1 MASLDFG
8 DVPQHSCVQAHCSD
22 STTSSR
28 VGLSHRLGAPSS
40 ASFFDSPESVGFG
53 SQATEQR
60 MYSVADLV
68 PPRSEEIHE
77 RADRL
82 SESAEKHRR
91 RVQRRRADEG
101 ERDG

>member
-1 MASLDFG
+1 MSGVSSEQRARLEETLA
-8 DVPQHSCVQAHCSD
+8 DVED
-22 STTSSR
+22 
-28 VGLSHRLGAPSS
+28 
-40 ASFFDSPESVGFG
+40 
-53 SQATEQR
+53 ATEQR
-60 MYSVADLV
+60 MHSVADLV
-68 PPRSEEIHE
+68 PPRSEESHE

>member
-1 MASLDFG
+1 
-8 DVPQHSCVQAHCSD
+8 
-22 STTSSR
+22 
-28 VGLSHRLGAPSS
+28 
-40 ASFFDSPESVGFG
+40 
-53 SQATEQR
+53 
-60 MYSVADLV
+60 VADLV
-68 PPRSEEIHE
+68 PPRSEESHE